1 MGGELRLC
9 VFIGV
14 GKEHFLLL
22 SSSSPPEGGV
32 GVATAG
38 GSFKSWAA
46 GTALSAEIREPQHP
60 GWIGSTYGIT
70 GTR

>member
-1 MGGELRLC
+1 MQTCSHAPVRVPRVCTCVRQRGGKGPPGMGGELRLC

-38 GSFKSWAA
+38 GV
-46 GTALSAEIREPQHP
+46 L
-60 GWIGSTYGIT
+60 
-70 GTR
+70 